1 MKKVYFLSG
10 FPRSGN
16 TIISNILN
24 QNKDMAVSGHSSL
37 VNCFFN
43 LEQVKNTCT
52 YDNFKDEKSIE
63 NIKKKPI
70 YVNHEIILIL
80 IIQYSFLYLHYYF

>member
-63 NIKKKPI
+63 NIKKIKRVVW
-70 YVNHEIILIL
+70 YKKS
-80 IIQYSFLYLHYYF
+80 Y